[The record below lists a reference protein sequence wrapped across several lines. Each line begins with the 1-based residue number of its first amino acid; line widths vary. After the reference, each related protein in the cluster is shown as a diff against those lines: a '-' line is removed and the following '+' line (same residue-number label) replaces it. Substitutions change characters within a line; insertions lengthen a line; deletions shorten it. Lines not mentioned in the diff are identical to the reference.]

1 MIAGSSNYPSP
12 AVRGFIC
19 SSYLGNLMTDVKIE
33 TLLAT
38 TLIGGSPKM
47 QQLRAIVSFAARCNS
62 SIMITGP
69 SGSGKEVVAAAIHA
83 MSDRKNAPNIAVNC
97 GALPDQLIESEL
109 FGHEKGSFTGAVSR
123 HVGLFEQAD
132 SGTIFLDEIGDMP
145 INMQVKLLRV
155 LETRIVNRVGGNRNI
170 GVDIRVIAA
179 THQNLSECIK
189 SKSFRE
195 DLYYRL
201 CVVPIEVP
209 ALKDRIED
217 IPELVAHFL
226 KNQDGRNPLPIFT
239 EETFAAMQNYGWPG
253 NVRELRNVIERAC
266 VFFSGEQIFAADVS
280 NLIRSD
286 IPTSVANIDAAMS
299 QHSGQSPDKQ
309 TARHGAT
316 APAPNFEPRADNVRD
331 LNVHLQ
337 LEERRIIM
345 KALDGS
351 HGVVSRAARSINIK
365 RTTLIDKMR
374 KHNIDARV
382 DDPVHCRIA
391 V

>member
-1 MIAGSSNYPSP
+1 
-12 AVRGFIC
+12 
-19 SSYLGNLMTDVKIE
+19 MTDVNLE
-33 TLLAT
+33 TLLAAK
-38 TLIGGSPKM
+38 LIGNSPKM
-47 QQLRAIVSFAARCNS
+47 QQLRTIVNFAGRCNS

-69 SGSGKEVVAAAIHA
+69 SGSGKEVVAEAIHA
-83 MSDRKNAPNIAVNC
+83 ISDRRNAPNIAVNC

-109 FGHEKGSFTGAVSR
+109 FGHEKGSFTGAVNR

-179 THQNLSECIK
+179 THQNLGECIK
-189 SKSFRE
+189 NKSFRE

-209 ALKDRIED
+209 ALNERTED

-226 KNQDGRNPLPIFT
+226 KNQDGNSPLPIFT
-239 EETFAAMQNYGWPG
+239 KEAFAAMQHYDWPG
-253 NVRELRNVIERAC
+253 NVRELRNAIERAC
-266 VFFSGEQIFAADVS
+266 VFFSGNQVFAEDVAK
-280 NLIRSD
+280 LIHSD
-286 IPTSVANIDAAMS
+286 IPPSLPKVDATA
-299 QHSGQSPDKQ
+299 SGQTGRSLKDQ
-309 TARHGAT
+309 SAT
-316 APAPNFEPRADNVRD
+316 HRAAHRAPVFEPRADNVRD
-331 LNVHLQ
+331 LNLHLQ
-337 LEERRIIM
+337 HEERRIIM

-374 KHNIDARV
+374 KHNIDGRV
-382 DDPVHCRIA
+382 EDPMDCQIA

>member
-1 MIAGSSNYPSP
+1 
-12 AVRGFIC
+12 
-19 SSYLGNLMTDVKIE
+19 MTDVNLE
-33 TLLAT
+33 TLLAEK
-38 TLIGGSPKM
+38 LIGDSPKM
-47 QQLRAIVSFAARCNS
+47 QQLRTIIKFAGRCNS

-69 SGSGKEVVAAAIHA
+69 SGSGKEVVAEAIHA
-83 MSDRKNAPNIAVNC
+83 ISDRGNAPNIAVNC

-109 FGHEKGSFTGAVSR
+109 FGHEKGSFTGAVNQ

-170 GVDIRVIAA
+170 GVDVRVIAA
-179 THQNLSECIK
+179 THKHLGEYIK

-209 ALKDRIED
+209 ALNERAED
-217 IPELVAHFL
+217 IPALIAHFL

-239 EETFAAMQNYGWPG
+239 AEALAAMQCYDWPG
-253 NVRELRNVIERAC
+253 NVRELRNVVERAS
-266 VFFSGEQIFAADVS
+266 VFFSGQQILADDVAKLVQSDIAQAIPNMDATVSAPKGLSRTDQTVPFSSAPRVS
-280 NLIRSD
+280 NFAHQED
-286 IPTSVANIDAAMS
+286 NI
-299 QHSGQSPDKQ
+299 
-309 TARHGAT
+309 
-316 APAPNFEPRADNVRD
+316 RD

-337 LEERRIIM
+337 FEERRIIM
-345 KALDGS
+345 KALDTS

-374 KHNIDARV
+374 KHNIDWRVEDRV
-382 DDPVHCRIA
+382 DYQVA

>member
-1 MIAGSSNYPSP
+1 
-12 AVRGFIC
+12 
-19 SSYLGNLMTDVKIE
+19 MTDVNIE
-33 TLLAT
+33 TLIAAK
-38 TLIGGSPKM
+38 LIGDSPKM
-47 QQLRAIVSFAARCNS
+47 QQLRTIVGFAGRCNS

-69 SGSGKEVVAAAIHA
+69 SGSGKEVVAEAIHA
-83 MSDRKNAPNIAVNC
+83 ISDRKNAPNIAVNC
-97 GALPDQLIESEL
+97 GALTDQLIESEL
-109 FGHEKGSFTGAVSR
+109 FGHEKGSFTGAVNR

-145 INMQVKLLRV
+145 INMQIKLLRV

-170 GVDIRVIAA
+170 DVNIRVIAA
-179 THQNLSECIK
+179 THKNLGECIE

-209 ALKDRIED
+209 ALNERTED
-217 IPELVAHFL
+217 IPALVAHFL
-226 KNQDGRNPLPIFT
+226 KNQDGSPLLPIFT
-239 EETFAAMQNYGWPG
+239 TGAFAAMQHYDWPG

-266 VFFSGEQIFAADVS
+266 VFFSGKQVFAKDVAK
-280 NLIRSD
+280 LIQSD
-286 IPTSVANIDAAMS
+286 ISPAMQNVDAMAP
-299 QHSGQSPDKQ
+299 GQPSRSPNEQ
-309 TARHGAT
+309 F
-316 APAPNFEPRADNVRD
+316 APDCDAPPVPVLEPRADNVRD

-337 LEERRIIM
+337 HEERRIIVR
-345 KALDGS
+345 ALDGS

-374 KHNIDARV
+374 KHNIDKRV
-382 DDPVHCRIA
+382 EDSIA

>member
-1 MIAGSSNYPSP
+1 
-12 AVRGFIC
+12 
-19 SSYLGNLMTDVKIE
+19 MTDVNLE
-33 TLLAT
+33 TLLAEK
-38 TLIGGSPKM
+38 LIGDSPKM
-47 QQLRAIVSFAARCNS
+47 QQLRTIIKFAGRCNS

-69 SGSGKEVVAAAIHA
+69 SGSGKEVVAEAIHA
-83 MSDRKNAPNIAVNC
+83 ISDRGAAPNIAVNC

-109 FGHEKGSFTGAVSR
+109 FGHEKGSFTGAVNQ

-170 GVDIRVIAA
+170 GVDVRVIAA
-179 THQNLSECIK
+179 THKHLGECIK

-209 ALKDRIED
+209 ALNERAED
-217 IPELVAHFL
+217 IPALVAHFL

-239 EETFAAMQNYGWPG
+239 AEALATMQNYDWPG
-253 NVRELRNVIERAC
+253 NVRELRNVVERAS
-266 VFFSGEQIFAADVS
+266 VFFSGEQILAGDVAM
-280 NLIRSD
+280 LVQSD
-286 IPTSVANIDAAMS
+286 IAPTIQNSDAPAMALTELA
-299 QHSGQSPDKQ
+299 PTNQ
-309 TARHGAT
+309 TEAFST
-316 APAPNFEPRADNVRD
+316 APRTSNFAHQENNVRD

-337 LEERRIIM
+337 FEERRIIM
-345 KALDGS
+345 NALDTS

-365 RTTLIDKMR
+365 RTTMIDKMR
-374 KHNIDARV
+374 KHNIERHVEDNI
-382 DDPVHCRIA
+382 DYQIA